1 MVTKLLSK
9 ENKST
14 TLNASLTVI
23 NSSVSALE
31 PLSVTSDTLS
41 TISIIFYKINLLINL
56 YY

>member
-23 NSSVSALE
+23 NSSASALE